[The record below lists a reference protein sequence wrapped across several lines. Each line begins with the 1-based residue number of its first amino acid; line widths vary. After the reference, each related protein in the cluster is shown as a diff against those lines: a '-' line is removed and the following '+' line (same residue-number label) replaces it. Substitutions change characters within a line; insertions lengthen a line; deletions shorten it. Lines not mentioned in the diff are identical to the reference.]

1 MKRKVKQKTKSVG
14 SYEAKTHLPQL
25 LDMVEE
31 GQAVTITRRSRE
43 VARLVPTTD
52 PTAKQAVFSQIR
64 TLRSQ
69 IKMDREMSARALI
82 DAGRRI

>member
-1 MKRKVKQKTKSVG
+1 MKRKVNPKPKSVG
-14 SYEAKTHLPQL
+14 SYEAKTHLPRL
-25 LDMVEE
+25 LDLVEE

-64 TLRSQ
+64 ALRSQ
-69 IKMDREMSARALI
+69 IARDRPITARELI